1 MMEQEVKDFLKRI
14 VWSVSLG
21 FLWLVLTL
29 GIGAYNHLLVP
40 ENGWSIGHIIFYI
53 WFAGSLAGLIWINYR
68 IWRKKFPHG

>member
-1 MMEQEVKDFLKRI
+1 MIEDEVNDFLKRI

-40 ENGWSIGHIIFYI
+40 ENGLSLGHIIFYI
-53 WFAGSLAGLIWINYR
+53 WGVGSLVGLIWINYR